1 VKYLELETSVKQLT
15 RVGFVV
21 RDIGLLEGALSR
33 PRANVFG
40 EDAYPTLELKAAAL
54 MHSVVK
60 NHALVDGN
68 TRSSWLLL
76 NNFVELNGFLIVSAQ
91 REAFEFILAVA
102 TDEFNLEQMAEW
114 ISKRLTP
121 LD

>member
-33 PRANVFG
+33 PRASVFG
-40 EDAYPTLELKAAAL
+40 EDAYQTLELKAAAL

-68 TRSSWLLL
+68 KRSSWFLL

-91 REAFEFILAVA
+91 REAFDFILAVA
-102 TDEFNLEQMAEW
+102 TDELNLEQMAEW
-114 ISKRLTP
+114 ISDRLTP

>member
-33 PRANVFG
+33 PRASVFG

-68 TRSSWLLL
+68 KRSSWFLL

>member
-1 VKYLELETSVKQLT
+1 MKYLELETSVKQLN

-33 PRANVFG
+33 PRASVFG

-68 TRSSWLLL
+68 KRSSWFLL

>member
-33 PRANVFG
+33 PRASVFG
-40 EDAYPTLELKAAAL
+40 EDAYQTLELKAAAL

-68 TRSSWLLL
+68 KRSSWFLL
-76 NNFVELNGFLIVSAQ
+76 NYFVELNGFLIVSAQ
-91 REAFEFILAVA
+91 REAFDFILAVA
-102 TDEFNLEQMAEW
+102 TDELNLEQMAEW
-114 ISKRLTP
+114 ISDRLTP

>member
-1 VKYLELETSVKQLT
+1 MKYLELETSVKQLT

-33 PRANVFG
+33 PRASVFG

-68 TRSSWLLL
+68 KRSSWFLL

-102 TDEFNLEQMAEW
+102 TDELTLEQIAAW
-114 ISKRLTP
+114 ISDRLTP

>member
-1 VKYLELETSVKQLT
+1 
-15 RVGFVV
+15 
-21 RDIGLLEGALSR
+21 LLEGALSR
-33 PRANVFG
+33 PRASVFG
-40 EDAYPTLELKAAAL
+40 EDAYQTLELKAAAL

-68 TRSSWLLL
+68 KRSSWFLL

-91 REAFEFILAVA
+91 REAFDFILAVA
-102 TDEFNLEQMAEW
+102 TDELNLEQMAEW
-114 ISKRLTP
+114 ISDRLTP